1 MDLND
6 EEIDAVYSHA
16 ELYVKIIF
24 DGLKAGNADSAL
36 ERVAERI
43 LNEIPAEYQ
52 KEVVIAINKHINY
65 RDMLLHML
73 DIGYEAD
80 DTNLDWEGAKAKLK
94 RLLR

>member
-43 LNEIPAEYQ
+43 LNEVPAEYQ

-73 DIGYEAD
+73 DIML
-80 DTNLDWEGAKAKLK
+80 NLLDI
-94 RLLR
+94 LLRHNLIHFFRLHI